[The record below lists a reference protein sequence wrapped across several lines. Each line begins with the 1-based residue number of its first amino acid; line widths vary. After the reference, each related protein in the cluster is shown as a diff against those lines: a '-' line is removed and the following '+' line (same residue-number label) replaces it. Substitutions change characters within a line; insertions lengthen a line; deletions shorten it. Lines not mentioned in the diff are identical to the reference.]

1 MRAFAVVVELPRLC
15 RAVVTKCGPWATMFS
30 YPSQQP
36 HLADSHDFTT
46 TKCVEC
52 LDCLSSPSLDKHSSG
67 MIVRD
72 NAHQLVIIALVQ
84 GIPALI
90 LFGLRVLVRTTRA
103 SWGYDDWAMV
113 AAAGPF
119 AVQTVGV
126 LLAAKYGIGFLDK
139 NLDPHKV
146 PTALMWFFWSQVLF
160 LIAVMFIKVSIA
172 LQLSR
177 IATSRQKYV
186 YAIRACLALVV
197 VSHVATIVFVLARCH
212 PMKAHWTPSL
222 VQKQCGSQL
231 HLTIV
236 SYVQAAINIGS
247 DMFCAMLPIPL
258 LWNVRMNRKTK
269 SSVIV
274 LLGMG
279 VFASVSAMVRLK
291 YNRNYM
297 YEGPN
302 RLWRLADIVT
312 WAYSETGMGM
322 IIGCSA
328 CLRPLLPALRSEH
341 SQQSH
346 ETYRL
351 ESGKPPHGG
360 VAVRDEERESDSEME
375 TPGGASF
382 KGREGVTWSWSA
394 V

>member
-1 MRAFAVVVELPRLC
+1 
-15 RAVVTKCGPWATMFS
+15 
-30 YPSQQP
+30 
-36 HLADSHDFTT
+36 
-46 TKCVEC
+46 
-52 LDCLSSPSLDKHSSG
+52 

-103 SWGYDDWAMV
+103 SWGSDDWAMV
-113 AAAGPF
+113 AAVGPF

-126 LLAAKYGIGFLDK
+126 MLAARFGIGVLDEHL
-139 NLDPHKV
+139 NPHEV
-146 PTALMWFFWSQVLF
+146 PEALKWFFWSQVLF
-160 LIAVMFIKVSIA
+160 LIAVMFIKISIA

-177 IATSRQKYV
+177 IAISRRKYIF
-186 YAIRACLALVV
+186 AIRTCLAIVV
-197 VSHVATIVFVLARCH
+197 VSF
-212 PMKAHWTPSL
+212 L
-222 VQKQCGSQL
+222 VHTKCGSQL

-236 SYVQAAINIGS
+236 SYVQAAINIAS
-247 DMFCAMLPIPL
+247 DLFCAILPIPL

-269 SSVIV
+269 VSVIV

-279 VFASVSAMVRLK
+279 IFASASAMVRLK

-297 YEGPN
+297 YDGPD
-302 RLWRLADIVT
+302 RLYRLADIVT

-328 CLRPLLPALRSEH
+328 CLRPLLPALRSD
-341 SQQSH
+341 QSH
-346 ETYRL
+346 DTYRL
-351 ESGKPPHGG
+351 ESSKPPHSV
-360 VAVRDEERESDSEME
+360 VAVREDDRDRDRERDGDGESDSEME
-375 TPGGASF
+375 TTGGTSV
-382 KGREGVTWSWSA
+382 KGREGMTWSWSA